1 MKTTFEKSRLAVAFV
16 FFCPGLAYGLF
27 TSRLPAIK
35 LQSGIDEGEIGLA
48 LLVLGACCFFS
59 LMLLPRFLSRFP
71 ARAVVLMSLLGTG
84 LGLLLASSSSSLHEL
99 VAGTAVTGLSI
110 GLCDGAMNVMG
121 SGLERT
127 SKRSVMSY
135 FHAFYSLGAVAA
147 SILCYVLAGAGIG
160 AFENAALGAAG
171 GAMLILFSARHL
183 PAGEGRSA
191 KTSESGNKLPDNGKM
206 PLMLLVLG
214 VMTTCA
220 YASEGAVGEWG
231 ALLLTEKGA
240 SEQHAAL
247 VYGSFSVAV
256 TAVRLVVDKLRMSL
270 KDQHI
275 VAFGMLAAAVGLALG
290 IFSQHVAISYV
301 GFLLAGAGISPLSPI
316 LFSLAGRVPGV
327 SPAKGVS
334 TVALFSYSGLLVFP
348 PFIGSFARHAS
359 VGTALCTVFALLAV
373 TAILSC
379 LLPKGG
385 RGESQPWN

>member
-27 TSRLPAIK
+27 TSRLTAIK

-48 LLVLGACCFFS
+48 LLVIGACCFFS
-59 LMLLPRFLSRFP
+59 LLLLPRFLSSFP
-71 ARAVVLMSLLGTG
+71 ARALILMSILGTG
-84 LGLLLASSSSSLHEL
+84 LGLLLASSSSLLHEL
-99 VAGTAVTGLSI
+99 VAGTVVTGLSI

-135 FHAFYSLGAVAA
+135 FYAFYRGAVAA

-171 GAMLILFSARHL
+171 DAMFILFSARHL
-183 PAGEGRSA
+183 PVGEGRPA

-220 YASEGAVGEWG
+220 YASEGALGEWG

-240 SEQHAAL
+240 SE
-247 VYGSFSVAV
+247 
-256 TAVRLVVDKLRMSL
+256 
-270 KDQHI
+270 
-275 VAFGMLAAAVGLALG
+275 
-290 IFSQHVAISYV
+290 
-301 GFLLAGAGISPLSPI
+301 
-316 LFSLAGRVPGV
+316 
-327 SPAKGVS
+327 
-334 TVALFSYSGLLVFP
+334 
-348 PFIGSFARHAS
+348 
-359 VGTALCTVFALLAV
+359 
-373 TAILSC
+373 
-379 LLPKGG
+379 
-385 RGESQPWN
+385 